1 MLKRL
6 IANTRDF
13 LKVYFANISPKPVK
27 SSSTSDDGTAAGS
40 PHYNQL
46 ERQPIIEMLETLSAD
61 EFQGYLKGN
70 VIKYTRRVG
79 LKKGTN
85 DQAKAD
91 QYSTWLQQFM
101 GNLGIVLNGKFY
113 TKE

>member
-6 IANTRDF
+6 LANTRDF

-46 ERQPIIEMLETLSAD
+46 ERQPIIEMLETLSAE
-61 EFQGYLKGN
+61 EFLGYLKGN
-70 VIKYTRRVG
+70 TLKYTRRAG
-79 LKKGTN
+79 LKAGTN
-85 DQAKAD
+85 DQAKAN
-91 QYSTWLQQFM
+91 QYRSWTRQFESV
-101 GNLGIVLNGKFY
+101 GGITLNKKFY